1 MSTIDAAL
9 LGGTIVLYNGN
20 AVNLPYKKAYALLYY
35 IIIKRKVSRSELTA
49 LLWPDVETPTALK
62 NLRHAI
68 FTIRKSLGEDPF
80 LQGQRA
86 DLVLDP
92 AITVRCD
99 ATDFL
104 EKNDISLYQGDF
116 LSGFSVQREE
126 EFNQWVNRFRETLR
140 GKYLQLARAE
150 GERVYSCHELE
161 KAEQICLNC
170 LDMDP
175 FDENVVCLLMKIY
188 CAEKKYRK
196 AINQYDSLCKR
207 LSSEFSISPL
217 KETTGLYY
225 EIVDEWN
232 TFTYNESNAA
242 AESDGELI
250 LGKDAAITRILAL
263 SSPSKQARHKSN
275 LLIQGKAGVGK
286 THLLDY
292 ALKRFDFSDFIICRT
307 FCYQS
312 ESTTPFSPWNM
323 LMLDLMNEAN
333 ERGIHI
339 PDRYRHTASSLFSCL
354 AVSSNE
360 ALTESP
366 DIYPVPANYQAALE
380 GTIFIFTY
388 ISKCT
393 PLLLIFEDTHWM
405 DENSAVLLSMLMR
418 RVRNTKLRIICTCR
432 ESCPPYILS
441 LYQDA
446 RRDGLL
452 SDCVLEDLNEEE
464 TRLFIR
470 SSYGCCLSDEQ
481 EQELYERTRGN
492 PLLLVQALNSLQ
504 EVGTIALTR
513 PASDII
519 ETRLSRLSGEE
530 MEVLF
535 SASVFT
541 HFVPVDALIVLTAQG
556 ALELLSL
563 CEQLRTKN
571 LLAETNQ
578 NGTLGYEFA
587 HESIRAA
594 VLERQTEAML
604 RIRYL
609 RAAHYYEAVSDKKS
623 LGLYEQ
629 LTYYFSKGGD
639 RYQTL
644 KYKILHLDISAGF
657 CYEVLPT
664 LTEAADEIA
673 ESRPKVD
680 DYFGELD
687 KELSVL
693 RKLHYSEDTPELD
706 SLEMTLLYTEVR
718 FYIQDG
724 AYRKAMPLLEKLLAQ
739 SQAAGDWKM
748 SIKAH
753 KQYVYY
759 GIQTYNTDAMRE
771 HLVYG
776 EKYKEQIA
784 GSAEWGSYLR
794 MLGLLAL
801 MHGRYEEARE
811 SMLRSVDTF
820 RSLDAGDNGSKY
832 ALSIAGAYNYIAESY
847 RLQGRVK
854 EALKYYDEAIVYN
867 RRRGYYP
874 GAAVLYTN
882 YGVAA
887 FQMGNEDA
895 AEKMFEYADE
905 IYQAFDEFSE
915 YPIALAYLAY
925 FDAKKQEMSSARQRI
940 RKALALCDRFLS
952 PWWKGVT
959 IYMMWKIRADFGD
972 RQDIGE
978 LADLWPG
985 SEEEH
990 CEWCLSYL
998 HQIEWREETQ
1008 QIEQALQKLQQGAPA

>member
-9 LGGTIVLYNGN
+9 LGGASVLYNGN

-68 FTIRKSLGEDPF
+68 FAIRKSLGEDPF

-104 EKNDISLYQGDF
+104 EQNDISLYHGDF

-126 EFNQWVNRFRETLR
+126 EFDQWGNRFRETLR

-150 GERVYSCHELE
+150 GERAYACHELE
-161 KAEQICLNC
+161 KAEQICMDC

-175 FDENVVCLLMKIY
+175 FDENMVCLLMKIY

-217 KETTGLYY
+217 KETTCLYY

-232 TFTYNESNAA
+232 DFTYNESNAA
-242 AESDGELI
+242 AGSGGELI

-263 SSPSKQARHKSN
+263 LSPSKQARHPSN
-275 LLIQGKAGVGK
+275 LLIRGKAGVGK

-292 ALKRFDFSDFIICRT
+292 ALKRFDFSDFIVCRT

-312 ESTTPFSPWNM
+312 ENAAPFSPWNM

-339 PDRYRHTASSLFSCL
+339 PERYRHTASSLFSCL
-354 AVSSNE
+354 AVSGNE

-366 DIYPVPANYQAALE
+366 DIYPAPANYQAALE
-380 GTIFIFTY
+380 GAIFIFTY
-388 ISKCT
+388 ISKCA

-418 RVRNTKLRIICTCR
+418 RVRNTNLRIICTCR
-432 ESCPPYILS
+432 ESCPPHILS

-446 RRDGLL
+446 RRDALL
-452 SDCVLEDLNEEE
+452 SECVLEDLNEEE
-464 TRLFIR
+464 TRLLIR

-481 EQELYERTRGN
+481 EQGLYERTHGN

-504 EVGTIALTR
+504 EVGTLALTR

-535 SASVFT
+535 SASAFT
-541 HFVPVDALIVLTAQG
+541 HFVPVDALIALTAQG

-563 CEQLRTKN
+563 CEQLRGKN

-578 NGTLGYEFA
+578 NGTFGYEFA

-629 LTYYFSKGGD
+629 LIYYFSKGGD

-673 ESRPKVD
+673 KSRPRVD

-693 RKLHYSEDTPELD
+693 RKLHYSEDTSELD

-718 FYIQDG
+718 FYIHDG
-724 AYRKAMPLLEKLLAQ
+724 AYQKAMPLLEKLLTQ
-739 SQAAGDWKM
+739 SEEMGDWRM
-748 SIKAH
+748 SIQAH

-759 GIQTYNTDAMRE
+759 GIQTYNTGAMRE

-776 EKYKEQIA
+776 EKYREQIA
-784 GSAEWGSYLR
+784 DSAEWGSYLR
-794 MLGLLAL
+794 MQGLLAL
-801 MHGRYEEARE
+801 MHGRYEDARE

-820 RSLDAGDNGSKY
+820 RRLDAGDNGSKY

-847 RLQGRVK
+847 RLQGRVE
-854 EALKYYDEAIVYN
+854 EALKYYDEAVVYN

-887 FQMGNEDA
+887 FQIGNEDA
-895 AEKMFEYADE
+895 AEKMFAYADE
-905 IYQAFDEFSE
+905 IYEAFDEFSE

-925 FDAKKQEMSSARQRI
+925 FDAKKQEMSSARQRLK
-940 RKALALCDRFLS
+940 KALALCDRFLS

-978 LADLWPG
+978 LADLWPE

-1008 QIEQALQKLQQGAPA
+1008 QIEQAFQKLQQGAPA

>member
-1 MSTIDAAL
+1 
-9 LGGTIVLYNGN
+9 
-20 AVNLPYKKAYALLYY
+20 
-35 IIIKRKVSRSELTA
+35 
-49 LLWPDVETPTALK
+49 
-62 NLRHAI
+62 
-68 FTIRKSLGEDPF
+68 
-80 LQGQRA
+80 
-86 DLVLDP
+86 
-92 AITVRCD
+92 
-99 ATDFL
+99 
-104 EKNDISLYQGDF
+104 
-116 LSGFSVQREE
+116 
-126 EFNQWVNRFRETLR
+126 
-140 GKYLQLARAE
+140 
-150 GERVYSCHELE
+150 
-161 KAEQICLNC
+161 
-170 LDMDP
+170 
-175 FDENVVCLLMKIY
+175 
-188 CAEKKYRK
+188 
-196 AINQYDSLCKR
+196 
-207 LSSEFSISPL
+207 
-217 KETTGLYY
+217 
-225 EIVDEWN
+225 
-232 TFTYNESNAA
+232 
-242 AESDGELI
+242 
-250 LGKDAAITRILAL
+250 
-263 SSPSKQARHKSN
+263 
-275 LLIQGKAGVGK
+275 
-286 THLLDY
+286 
-292 ALKRFDFSDFIICRT
+292 
-307 FCYQS
+307 
-312 ESTTPFSPWNM
+312 
-323 LMLDLMNEAN
+323 
-333 ERGIHI
+333 
-339 PDRYRHTASSLFSCL
+339 
-354 AVSSNE
+354 
-360 ALTESP
+360 
-366 DIYPVPANYQAALE
+366 
-380 GTIFIFTY
+380 
-388 ISKCT
+388 
-393 PLLLIFEDTHWM
+393 M

-418 RVRNTKLRIICTCR
+418 RVRNTNLRIICTCR
-432 ESCPPYILS
+432 ESCPPHILA

-446 RRDGLL
+446 RRDAIL
-452 SDCVLEDLNEEE
+452 SECVLEDLNEEE

-481 EQELYERTRGN
+481 ERELYARTRGN

-519 ETRLSRLSGEE
+519 ETRLNRLSGEE

-541 HFVPVDALIVLTAQG
+541 HFVPVDALIALTAQG

-563 CEQLRTKN
+563 CEQLRGKN

-578 NGTLGYEFA
+578 SGTLGYEFA

-629 LTYYFSKGGD
+629 LIYYFSKGGD
-639 RYQTL
+639 RFQTL

-693 RKLHYSEDTPELD
+693 RKLHYDEDTPELD

-739 SQAAGDWKM
+739 SQAMGDWKM
-748 SIKAH
+748 SIQAH

-771 HLVYG
+771 HLIYG
-776 EKYKEQIA
+776 EKYKDQIA
-784 GSAEWGSYLR
+784 DSAEWGSYLR

-820 RSLDAGDNGSKY
+820 RSLDAGDSGSKY

-895 AEKMFEYADE
+895 AEKLFEYADE

-925 FDAKKQEMSSARQRI
+925 FDAKKQEMSSACQRI

-959 IYMMWKIRADFGD
+959 IYMMWRIRADFGD

-978 LADLWPG
+978 LADLWPE